1 MTLNEAVYKVIAT
14 QFKKNMDGADKV
26 VEEAG
31 YRVMKTDGRFAVRT
45 VRENGR
51 CRDIEFGETYRGYKL
66 IAWNGNSQRVYRY
79 DTIDDLKK
87 FNFEGFLT
95 APINVAYADAE
106 ALNEYRYGGYTETQR
121 KMGRLRDA
129 KSYIRYKADDIKKYK
144 KQIAELQEKIEDAIR
159 RQVQYEDDLRNIR
172 KEYGL
177 IK

>member
-1 MTLNEAVYKVIAT
+1 MTLNEAVFRVITT
-14 QFKKNMDGADKV
+14 QFKKNMGGADKV

-51 CRDIEFGETYRGYKL
+51 CRDIEFGEAYRGYKL
-66 IAWNGNSQRVYRY
+66 IAWNGHRQRVYRY
-79 DTIDDLKK
+79 NTIDDLKK

-129 KSYIRYKADDIKKYK
+129 KSSIRYRADDIEKYK

-159 RQVQYEDDLRNIR
+159 RQVQYEVDLRNIR